1 MIFPWAPDNS
11 INSRKEIWGLSNRFQ
26 VYNTVSLPSTDAE
39 NRSNCLLEEVT
50 LEVLGLYKNQ
60 DWPLSWATVIILIVS
75 ANVFCSFP
83 LSVWLCKDPRDCL
96 CGASSCQ
103 GLWQTQGR
111 RQGRQCCQPHQA
123 SLSQPLPLS
132 CTCRLRSRPPHWVSP
147 PTPSYSCRLR
157 NRLHTEPPPPSCTC
171 RLRSRCPCTPGA
183 SHTPC
188 WGTDLNTHSSHAS
201 GSWGLARSSPQWLCS
216 GNEQKREDTET
227 CQISV

>member
-1 MIFPWAPDNS
+1 MCS
-11 INSRKEIWGLSNRFQ
+11 
-26 VYNTVSLPSTDAE
+26 VHSLCQCGCARIQE
-39 NRSNCLLEEVT
+39 
-50 LEVLGLYKNQ
+50 
-60 DWPLSWATVIILIVS
+60 IVS
-75 ANVFCSFP
+75 AVLLLARAFDKRREGGKEGSA
-83 LSVWLCKDPRDCL
+83 
-96 CGASSCQ
+96 ASP
-103 GLWQTQGR
+103 T
-111 RQGRQCCQPHQA
+111 
-123 SLSQPLPLS
+123 
-132 CTCRLRSRPPHWVSP
+132 RLHWVSPSPWAVPVGWEAGPTLSQP